1 MKVLRSIFRFVLGL
15 AAATIV
21 ADLVLR
27 INSATPLW
35 QVLPVPTVM
44 FYGPD
49 PDSGFSHRP
58 NVTGIWTAEH
68 RTHVR
73 ISSLGLRDRE
83 RPFKR
88 SEAPRAIV
96 IGDSIIE
103 AVQVEQPDTSTAVAE
118 RILSAKRPGAE
129 VINLGLQGV
138 TPAVQVA
145 RLQSI
150 GRALQ
155 PDVAVLLVTL
165 DWFLSDTIKDNSLTP
180 GYKRNA
186 DGRYELSYA
195 FRNGRGYKF
204 RTSQGG
210 AFVYWLLDHSM
221 VARVINARRNAG
233 WLAEWPKPAEQPPEL
248 TSGPQ
253 DECQSARMARQRALW
268 VDGQPAEAAGILDA
282 VIRDLS
288 AISRNNKLPVVL
300 AMRNIGLGCER
311 IADQRK
317 VLTDAIT
324 NRLAAARLAF
334 VDFDRLLL
342 EKNGSSSVHRLH
354 GFGKNLGSGHLN
366 IDGNQLYG
374 EILAEIIAERP
385 EWRR

>member
-21 ADLVLR
+21 AELVLR

-58 NVTGIWTAEH
+58 NVTGIWTAEN

-83 RPFKR
+83 RPLKR

-150 GRALQ
+150 GRVLQ

-165 DWFLSDTIKDNSLTP
+165 DWFLSDTIKDDSLTP
-180 GYKRNA
+180 
-186 DGRYELSYA
+186 
-195 FRNGRGYKF
+195 
-204 RTSQGG
+204 
-210 AFVYWLLDHSM
+210 
-221 VARVINARRNAG
+221 
-233 WLAEWPKPAEQPPEL
+233 
-248 TSGPQ
+248 
-253 DECQSARMARQRALW
+253 
-268 VDGQPAEAAGILDA
+268 
-282 VIRDLS
+282 
-288 AISRNNKLPVVL
+288 
-300 AMRNIGLGCER
+300 
-311 IADQRK
+311 
-317 VLTDAIT
+317 
-324 NRLAAARLAF
+324 RL
-334 VDFDRLLL
+334 
-342 EKNGSSSVHRLH
+342 
-354 GFGKNLGSGHLN
+354 
-366 IDGNQLYG
+366 
-374 EILAEIIAERP
+374 
-385 EWRR
+385 